1 MKQPLVLLAKSQK
14 NGGVT
19 LYEHT
24 LHVRA
29 AAEHF
34 AKNWGLDTDLA
45 WQGAILHD
53 LGKAHPKFQAQLMEA
68 DGQKPWNSLY
78 EKSEWEFIHR
88 HELSSLLFLSVF
100 PKDSWDILI
109 EMVVAHHKS
118 IKPLR
123 EGDDERGLLELLEK
137 EIIVE
142 GTPTIFD
149 NHFKDWDKWM
159 PKVIELLG
167 QLGHQAHPIAPEEAQ
182 EAWNYSV
189 AYSEMRVK
197 DKNWSA
203 WRGLLMAAD
212 HFASATSYRGKKY
225 LPRTFTVPDLARFAP
240 NEPGG
245 LLFPLADISTSD
257 TRPHTLVVAPTGAGK
272 TNLLLRRCTGR
283 RVFYTLPFQ
292 ASINAMYLRMEK
304 VLGNDAG
311 VRMQHAAAAIMLKNL
326 DGARFEEEYPLH
338 GLVGA
343 SAKVLT
349 PHQLASIIFAMPG
362 FEATLLDLA
371 GQAVILDEIHTYSE
385 VSQSMVREIVKVLL
399 RNNCSLHIGT
409 ATMPTA
415 LYQDLLSLL
424 GGESQTYQVKLS
436 DQQLD
441 TYDRHV
447 IHKLSDWGQLVA
459 IMEVAMTAGQKVLIV
474 CNTIAQAQDKFLHLK
489 ERFGQHPHM
498 LIHSRFKRVDRAKK
512 ERSLRA
518 DFEGED
524 GKPGHRP
531 CWVVATQVVEVSL
544 DISFDCM
551 ITACA
556 PLDALV
562 QRFGRINR
570 RRTLDALGKQKEV
583 FVVAPSGNQKPYN
596 NDKVKQSFDVLPD
609 GQVLRERNLQSML
622 DTIYPH
628 IPPAPTIELHL
639 AWKNEKFKYGGLC
652 NRQSA
657 VLLEVLEI
665 NAATCILED
674 DRVAYLAAEWDARAD
689 LEIPISWSAI
699 AQYRKQYD
707 QLDIGANPFV
717 VPQSQ
722 KSYEEEGL
730 RLRETDPFL

>member
-1 MKQPLVLLAKSQK
+1 MKQPSVLLAKSQK

-19 LYEHT
+19 LYDHT
-24 LHVRA
+24 QHVCDA
-29 AAEHF
+29 VEHF
-34 AKNWGLDTDLA
+34 ANNWGLDTNMA
-45 WQGAILHD
+45 WQGALLHD

-78 EKSEWEFIHR
+78 EKSDWEFIHR
-88 HELSSLLFLSVF
+88 HELSSLLFLPAF
-100 PKDSWDILI
+100 PKSNWETLI

-118 IKPLR
+118 IKPLQ
-123 EGDDERGLLELLEK
+123 EGDDGRGLLGLLEN

-149 NHFKDWDKWM
+149 NHSKDWENWM
-159 PKVIELLG
+159 PRALNVLG
-167 QLGHQAHPIAPEEAQ
+167 QLGHQALPIILEEAL
-182 EAWNYSV
+182 EAWDYAV
-189 AYSEMRVK
+189 AYCEKRVK
-197 DKNWSA
+197 DKNWSV

-212 HFASATSYRGKKY
+212 HFASATSYKGKKH
-225 LPRTFTVPDLARFAP
+225 LPMTFAVPDLARFAP

-245 LLFPLADISTSD
+245 VLFPLADIPTD
-257 TRPHTLVVAPTGAGK
+257 DARPHTLVVAPTGAGK
-272 TNLLLRRCTGR
+272 TNLLLRRCKER

-304 VLGNDAG
+304 VLGKAAG

-326 DGARFEEEYPLH
+326 DEARFEEEYPLH

-362 FEATLLDLA
+362 FEATLLDLK
-371 GQAVILDEIHTYSE
+371 GQAVVLDEIHTYSE

-399 RNNCSLHIGT
+399 KNNCTLHIGT

-424 GGESQTYQVKLS
+424 GGEGQTYQVRLS

-447 IHKLSDWGQLVA
+447 VCKLPDWEQLDT
-459 IMEVAMTAGQKVLIV
+459 IMEIAMRAGQKVLVV
-474 CNTIAQAQDKFLHLK
+474 CNTIAQAQEKFLYLK
-489 ERFGQHPHM
+489 AKFSEHPHM
-498 LIHSRFKRVDRAKK
+498 LIHSRFKRADRANK
-512 ERSLRA
+512 ERNLRS
-518 DFEGED
+518 DFEGDD
-524 GKPGHRP
+524 GSPGHRP

-570 RRTLDALGKQKEV
+570 RRTLEALGKQKEIY
-583 FVVAPSGNQKPYN
+583 VVAPSGNQKPYN
-596 NDKVKQSFDVLPD
+596 GEIVKRSFAVLPD
-609 GQVLRERNLQSML
+609 GQVLRECHLQAML
-622 DTIYPH
+622 DAIYPH
-628 IPPAPTIELHL
+628 VLPAPTIEVHL
-639 AWKNEKFKYGGLC
+639 AWKNDKFKYGGLC

-665 NAATCILED
+665 NAATCILES
-674 DRVAYLAAEWDARAD
+674 DRAAYISAEWDARAD
-689 LEIPISWSAI
+689 LEIPVSWSAM

-707 QLDIGANPFV
+707 QLEIGANPFV

-722 KSYEEEGL
+722 ESYEEEGL
-730 RLRETDPFL
+730 RLQETDPFL